1 MCECECKCKQKCK
14 KEKRNNTVP
23 LLGGDEWIPLPQGWT
38 GIVLLALSA
47 IICLIATILF
57 NFVKNYFF

>member
-1 MCECECKCKQKCK
+1 MCECKCKQKCN

-23 LLGGDEWIPLPQGWT
+23 LLGGDEWIPMQPGWT
-38 GIVLLALSA
+38 GIVLALSA

-57 NFVKNYFF
+57 DFVKNYFF